1 MISKKLLLR
10 LAHEFAVM
18 KTVMKTCC
26 FAVTPVLYNPADNL
40 QVRFVEGP

>member
-10 LAHEFAVM
+10 LAHEFA
-18 KTVMKTCC
+18 VMKTCC